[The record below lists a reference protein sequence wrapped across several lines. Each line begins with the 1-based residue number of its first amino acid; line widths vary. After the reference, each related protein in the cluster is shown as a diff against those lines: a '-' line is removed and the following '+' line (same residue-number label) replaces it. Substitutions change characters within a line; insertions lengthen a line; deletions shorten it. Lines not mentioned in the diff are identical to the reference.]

1 MQLGTSLLNTEY
13 LLYQIYHLVSAKNLY
28 CYLSFCYGTTFSDAV
43 FGQLYIFIFFA
54 IKCFTCDYLNEHKKF
69 SDFPFFINFIYCL

>member
-13 LLYQIYHLVSAKNLY
+13 LLYREIYHLVSAKNLY
-28 CYLSFCYGTTFSDAV
+28 CYLSFFYGTIFSDAV

-54 IKCFTCDYLNEHKKF
+54 IKCFTCDYLNEQKEF
-69 SDFPFFINFIYCL
+69 SDSLFFN